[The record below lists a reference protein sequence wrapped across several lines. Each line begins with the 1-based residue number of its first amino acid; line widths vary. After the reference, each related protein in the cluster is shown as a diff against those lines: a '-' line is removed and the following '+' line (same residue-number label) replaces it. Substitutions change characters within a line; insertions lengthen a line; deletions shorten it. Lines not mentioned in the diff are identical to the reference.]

1 MLKIAICDDE
11 EYFLKFEEKLISN
24 YMETRGIEYQ
34 IMAFAS
40 GIDLLKALD
49 GIAEFDIIFLD
60 IVMNDLDG
68 IDTAKK
74 IRKITRDVYLV
85 FVTIYISYALQG
97 YEVRATRFILKD
109 NKFFRLAMKECIDT
123 IIQEMNHV
131 EQRQSFKFR
140 EGNVELALENIMYIE
155 SAIHKLFFH
164 VVLDSALITFTMYG
178 KLDTIESMFKDNPF
192 CRIHK
197 SYLVNL
203 KYVKQI
209 ERYRLEL
216 RNGMCLGISQ
226 SRYKEVKEKYINYLG
241 MI

>member
-131 EQRQSFKFR
+131 KQRQSFKFR
-140 EGNVELALENIMYIE
+140 EGDVELALENIMYIE
-155 SAIHKLFFH
+155 STIHKLYFH
-164 VVLDSALITFTMYG
+164 VVLDSTLLTFTMYG
-178 KLDTIESMFKDNPF
+178 KLDTIESMFKDNSF

-216 RNGMCLGISQ
+216 RNGMGLSISQ
-226 SRYKEVKEKYINYLG
+226 SRYKEVKEKYIDYLG